1 VVEHNQMEG
10 KRIACLLGKIQQQQ
24 QQKNNNNNIRGKKM
38 RMSFPTQIRQYHE
51 GLMFISR
58 PWNINYVHLASPLV
72 V

>member
-1 VVEHNQMEG
+1 MEG
-10 KRIACLLGKIQQQQ
+10 KRIACLLEK
-24 QQKNNNNNIRGKKM
+24 KKKKTSEEKKM

-58 PWNINYVHLASPLV
+58 PWNIYVHLASPLV